1 MVRWL
6 IPTSSLSE
14 AIMTAY
20 RINVIYREFGEAPL
34 YTTEE
39 FGSYE
44 EAKARIRYINEL
56 ERWVRAD
63 NWVEEVE
70 SENA

>member
-1 MVRWL
+1 
-6 IPTSSLSE
+6 
-14 AIMTAY
+14 MTAY
-20 RINVIYREFGEAPL
+20 RINVTRREIGEP
-34 YTTEE
+34 TEYATE
-39 FGSYE
+39 DFGSYE
-44 EAKARIRYINEL
+44 EAKARIRYIHTN

>member
-1 MVRWL
+1 
-6 IPTSSLSE
+6 
-14 AIMTAY
+14 MTVY
-20 RINVIYREFGEAPL
+20 RINVTYRELSEAPL

-39 FGSYE
+39 FASYE

-63 NWVEEVE
+63 NWVEEVQLE
-70 SENA
+70 EAV